1 MSVGDAQD
9 KTEVK
14 CNNKLPNVGPT
25 SRVYGITNFI
35 ARIWKYIVIT

>member
-1 MSVGDAQD
+1 MSVGDAHD
-9 KTEVK
+9 RTEVK

-25 SRVYGITNFI
+25 IRVHSIANSI